1 MINKNKKGF
10 TLIEVLISLAI
21 VSVIVGTL
29 FSMINSVIK
38 FNAKNEKDMESI
50 ALINTMIEKTTNYI
64 QKTGNIGILGNN
76 GSFEEV
82 IDSGESKITFY
93 IKKTEAN
100 EELEFLESDTYV
112 TDIRDFK
119 VEILK
124 LESEIYK
131 DGILKND
138 NKYLHKIEIIVTPL
152 GISNKIQKVTKE
164 VYGPIE

>member
-124 LESEIYK
+124 IKSEIYK
-131 DGILKND
+131 DGILKNN
-138 NKYLHKIEIIVTPL
+138 NKYLHEIEIIVTPL
-152 GISNKIQKVTKE
+152 GISNNIQKVTKK